1 LLVASDLTRGREV
14 ALLKFEP
21 AADRNTMTTEQI
33 RIPHLD
39 QPEPA
44 CYLPTEVVE
53 DRAVATVTYGLR
65 GEDSQTYCPW
75 FSVIFYGDEV
85 RLLISDFGL
94 N

>member
-1 LLVASDLTRGREV
+1 MAPV
-14 ALLKFEP
+14 
-21 AADRNTMTTEQI
+21 QI

-44 CYLPTEVVE
+44 CYLPADVDG

-65 GEDSQTYCPW
+65 GEESQTYCPW
-75 FSVIFYGDEV
+75 LSVVFYGAGAS
-85 RLLISDFGL
+85 LLISDYGL